1 MNKTLTNRLN
11 NQNGMLRRKQLPIYV
26 QSTIV
31 QTVNG
36 ITAMINRNEKA
47 PQGKAKIELGTLR
60 KILTN
65 YLRNGESINDRLM
78 AGYVLQHW
86 DQIQG
91 DLQSSLQDQ
100 QSAGL

>member
-1 MNKTLTNRLN
+1 MKKTLTNRLN

-31 QTVNG
+31 QTLNG

-78 AGYVLQHW
+78 AGYVLQNW

>member
-1 MNKTLTNRLN
+1 MKKTLTNRLN

>member
-1 MNKTLTNRLN
+1 MKKTLTNRLN

-91 DLQSSLQDQ
+91 DLQSSLQAQ
-100 QSAGL
+100 KSAGL

>member
-1 MNKTLTNRLN
+1 MKKALTNRLN

-36 ITAMINRNEKA
+36 ITVTINRNEKA

>member
-1 MNKTLTNRLN
+1 MKKTLTNRLN

-26 QSTIV
+26 QSTMV

>member
-1 MNKTLTNRLN
+1 MKKTLTNRLN
-11 NQNGMLRRKQLPIYV
+11 NRNGMLRRKQLPIYV

-78 AGYVLQHW
+78 AGYVLQNW

>member
-1 MNKTLTNRLN
+1 MKKTLTNRLN

-78 AGYVLQHW
+78 AGYVLQNW

>member
-1 MNKTLTNRLN
+1 MKKTLSNRLN

-78 AGYVLQHW
+78 AGYVLQNW
-86 DQIQG
+86 DQIRG
-91 DLQSSLQDQ
+91 DLQSSLQAQ
-100 QSAGL
+100 KSAGL

>member
-1 MNKTLTNRLN
+1 MKKALTNRLN

-36 ITAMINRNEKA
+36 ITAMISRNEKA

-91 DLQSSLQDQ
+91 DLQSSLQAQ
-100 QSAGL
+100 KSAGL